1 MTSTTRIA
9 AAATLLLA
17 QALPLSAAP
26 LPEGLRPL
34 KLEARDQPI
43 EQFLQGIFSGSD
55 IPVVVTG
62 VQGQVNGRF
71 EGTPS
76 KLLRDLS
83 RAYNLLSYYDG
94 GVLYIAPASDT
105 TTRSYLLSPAAA
117 SQVQRAAQA
126 LQLPDARNTL
136 KFGDDGALLAV
147 GAKRFVQQVDELVR
161 QVRPTTAA
169 AAVNSWAPVQQQPLP
184 DYRIFYLRYAW
195 AQDVPM
201 SFGGQQTMLPG
212 VASILRSLAGQPT
225 KARAALA
232 TDPSRA
238 QGSQRLRGGAMRTG
252 GTGSTLGLV
261 DDAAPS
267 VRGTDTL
274 VAALTEVGYAN
285 PAPAPEPAQP
295 PEFAPR
301 IEADPRLNAV
311 IVRDLPER
319 LDRYAALI
327 KSLDIEPQALEI
339 EATIIDIN
347 TDRMRELGI
356 NWRYNHGLS
365 SLLVGN
371 GTASD
376 LRLNGQQDVTPS
388 AAGGAISAVIGNRY
402 PFVARI
408 TALQS
413 DGAAK
418 VVSSPQVV
426 TLSNVEAVFDNSQTY
441 YVRVAG
447 REDVDLFN
455 VTAGTRLRVTPHVF
469 KDGTDAPRIKLLV
482 QIEDGGLTGQSV
494 DNLPIVERSGINT
507 QALISEGESL
517 LIGGM
522 VRDSSTAGVDKVPLL
537 GDIPVLGNLFKTQ
550 RKGGQRIE
558 RMFLI
563 TPRLASS
570 RAAADAMDKAR
581 QPLPNPAAPLAPTAP
596 AAPAAP
602 LSYSAPVAPVAPA
615 APAVAAIATP
625 VPAQPA
631 FTNAESA
638 VPKE

>member
-1 MTSTTRIA
+1 MTSTLKIA
-9 AAATLLLA
+9 AAALLLLA
-17 QALPLSAAP
+17 SALPLSAAP
-26 LPEGLRPL
+26 LPEGLRPVR
-34 KLEARDQPI
+34 LEARDQPI
-43 EQFLQGIFSGSD
+43 EQFLQGLFSGSD
-55 IPVVVTG
+55 IPVVATG

-71 EGTPS
+71 EGTPA

-94 GVLYIAPASDT
+94 GVLYIVPAGDT
-105 TTRSYLLSPAAA
+105 QTRSYLLTPAAA
-117 SQVQRAAQA
+117 AQVQRAAQA

-136 KFGDDGALLAV
+136 KFSDDGALLAV

-161 QVRPTTAA
+161 QVRPGTTAVA
-169 AAVNSWAPVQQQPLP
+169 MQTWAPAQSQPLP

-201 SFGGQQTMLPG
+201 SFGGQQTTLPG
-212 VASILRSLAGQPT
+212 VASILRSLVGQPSRP
-225 KARAALA
+225 RAAV
-232 TDPSRA
+232 TIDPSRA
-238 QGSQRLRGGAMRTG
+238 QGSQRVRGGALRSG
-252 GTGSTLGLV
+252 GMTTLGLV
-261 DDAAPS
+261 DDTAPT

-274 VAALTEVGYAN
+274 VAALSQVGYGQ
-285 PAPAPEPAQP
+285 PEPAEASAP

-319 LDRYAALI
+319 MERYASLI
-327 KSLDIEPQALEI
+327 KSLDVEPQSLEI

-347 TDRMRELGI
+347 TDRLRELGI

-365 SLLVGN
+365 SLMFGN

-376 LRLNGQQDVTPS
+376 NRLNGQVDPTPS
-388 AAGGAISAVIGNRY
+388 ANGGVISAVIGDRY

-408 TALQS
+408 NALQS

-426 TLSNVEAVFDNSQTY
+426 TLSNVEAVFDNSSTY

-469 KDGTDAPRIKLLV
+469 KDGDEAARIKLLV
-482 QIEDGGLTGQSV
+482 QVEDGGLTGQSV

-522 VRDSSTAGVDKVPLL
+522 VRDSSTAGVDKVPVL

-570 RAAADAMDKAR
+570 RPAADALKKAR
-581 QPLPNPAAPLAPTAP
+581 EPLANPAAPAEATGSDAG
-596 AAPAAP
+596 AAP
-602 LSYSAPVAPVAPA
+602 
-615 APAVAAIATP
+615 
-625 VPAQPA
+625 Q
-631 FTNAESA
+631 E
-638 VPKE
+638 

>member
-1 MTSTTRIA
+1 MNAILKTVA
-9 AAATLLLA
+9 ATTLLLLHA
-17 QALPLSAAP
+17 APAWAAP
-26 LPEGLRPL
+26 LPEGLRPVR
-34 KLEARDQPI
+34 LEARDQPI
-43 EQFLQGIFSGSD
+43 EQFLQGLFSGTD
-55 IPVVVTG
+55 IPVVATG

-71 EGTPS
+71 EGPPAR
-76 KLLRDLS
+76 LLRDLS
-83 RAYNLLSYYDG
+83 RAYNLLTYYDG
-94 GVLYIAPASDT
+94 GVLHITPASDT
-105 TTRSYLLSPAAA
+105 QTRSYLLSPAAS

-126 LQLPDARNTL
+126 LQLPDGRNVL
-136 KFGDDGALLAV
+136 KVGDDGALLAV
-147 GAKRFVQQVDELVR
+147 GARRFVQQVDELVR
-161 QVRPTTAA
+161 QLRPTAMP
-169 AAVNSWAPVQQQPLP
+169 AAVNSWAPVTQALPLP

-201 SFGGQQTMLPG
+201 SFGGQQTTLPG
-212 VASILRSLAGQPT
+212 VASILRALVGQPAKPRT
-225 KARAALA
+225 SVA

-238 QGSQRLRGGAMRTG
+238 QGSQRARPGGALRGGPT
-252 GTGSTLGLV
+252 TLGLA
-261 DDAAPS
+261 DDAPAGG
-267 VRGTDTL
+267 RGADTL
-274 VAALTEVGYAN
+274 VAALSQAGYGQPMA
-285 PAPAPEPAQP
+285 EPAEAP
-295 PEFAPR
+295 PPPHDFSPR

-319 LDRYAALI
+319 LDRYGALI
-327 KSLDIEPQALEI
+327 KSLDVEPQSLEI

-347 TDRMRELGI
+347 TDRLRELGI

-365 SLLVGN
+365 SLMFGN

-376 LRLNGQQDVTPS
+376 NRLNGQVDPTP
-388 AAGGAISAVIGNRY
+388 AARGGVISAVIGDRY

-426 TLSNVEAVFDNSQTY
+426 TLSNVEAVFDNSSTY

-447 REDVDLFN
+447 REEVDLFN

-469 KDGTDAPRIKLLV
+469 KDGADSDGAARIKLLV

-537 GDIPVLGNLFKTQ
+537 GDIPVLGHLFRTQ

-570 RAAADAMDKAR
+570 RAAAQVMEKAR
-581 QPLPNPAAPLAPTAP
+581 QPLPSPAAPS
-596 AAPAAP
+596 AAPAAG
-602 LSYSAPVAPVAPA
+602 ADIHGA
-615 APAVAAIATP
+615 
-625 VPAQPA
+625 AQP
-631 FTNAESA
+631 E
-638 VPKE
+638 

>member
-1 MTSTTRIA
+1 MTHALHLA
-9 AAATLLLA
+9 AAAALLLA
-17 QALPLSAAP
+17 PALPALAAP
-26 LPEGLRPL
+26 LPETLRTVR
-34 KLEARDQPI
+34 LEARDQPL
-43 EQFLQGIFSGSD
+43 EQFLQGLFSGSD
-55 IPVVVTG
+55 IPVVAQG

-71 EGTPS
+71 EGTPA

-83 RAYNLLSYYDG
+83 RAYNLLPYYDG
-94 GVLYIAPASDT
+94 GVIYVAPASDT
-105 TTRSYLLSPAAA
+105 QTRSYLLTPAAA
-117 SQVQRAAQA
+117 AQVQRAAQA
-126 LQLPDARNTL
+126 LQLPDHRNTL
-136 KFGDDGALLAV
+136 KFSDDGALLAV
-147 GAKRFVQQVDELVR
+147 GARRFVQQVDELVR
-161 QVRPTTAA
+161 QVRPGTTAA
-169 AAVNSWAPVQQQPLP
+169 AMKSWAPAQQQPLP

-201 SFGGQQTMLPG
+201 SFGGQQTTLPG
-212 VASILRSLAGQPT
+212 VASILRSLVGQPGKQRIT
-225 KARAALA
+225 VA
-232 TDPSRA
+232 TDPARA
-238 QGSQRLRGGAMRTG
+238 QGSQRLRAAASQRPGPT
-252 GTGSTLGLV
+252 TLGLS
-261 DDAAPS
+261 DDVAPT

-274 VAALTEVGYAN
+274 VAALTQVGYGPAAAEPAEL
-285 PAPAPEPAQP
+285 PAPPD
-295 PEFAPR
+295 FSPR

-327 KSLDIEPQALEI
+327 KSLDVEPQSLEI

-347 TDRMRELGI
+347 TDRLRELGI

-365 SLLVGN
+365 SLMFGN
-371 GTASD
+371 GTAAD
-376 LRLNGQQDVTPS
+376 NRLNGQVDPTPS
-388 AAGGAISAVIGNRY
+388 AKGGVISAVIGDRY

-426 TLSNVEAVFDNSQTY
+426 TLSNVEAVFDNSSTY

-469 KDGTDAPRIKLLV
+469 KDGDEAPRIKLLV

-494 DNLPIVERSGINT
+494 DNLPVVERSGINT
-507 QALISEGESL
+507 QALIAEGESL

-522 VRDSSTAGVDKVPLL
+522 VRDSANAGVDKVPVL
-537 GDIPVLGNLFKTQ
+537 GDIPLLGNLFKTQ

-570 RAAADAMDKAR
+570 RATTDALQKAR
-581 QPLPNPAAPLAPTAP
+581 EPLAATSPGDGAAAP
-596 AAPAAP
+596 
-602 LSYSAPVAPVAPA
+602 
-615 APAVAAIATP
+615 
-625 VPAQPA
+625 Q
-631 FTNAESA
+631 E
-638 VPKE
+638 

>member
-1 MTSTTRIA
+1 MTSTLKIA
-9 AAATLLLA
+9 AAAALLLA
-17 QALPLSAAP
+17 PVLPLSAAP
-26 LPEGLRPL
+26 LPEGLRPVR
-34 KLEARDQPI
+34 LEARDQPI
-43 EQFLQGIFSGSD
+43 EQFLQGLFSGSD
-55 IPVVVTG
+55 IPVVATG

-71 EGTPS
+71 EGTPA

-94 GVLYIAPASDT
+94 GVLYVAPAGDT
-105 TTRSYLLSPAAA
+105 QTRSYLLTPAAA
-117 SQVQRAAQA
+117 AQVQRAAQA

-136 KFGDDGALLAV
+136 KFSDDGALLAV

-161 QVRPTTAA
+161 QVRPGTTTVAMQ
-169 AAVNSWAPVQQQPLP
+169 SWAPAQQQPLP

-201 SFGGQQTMLPG
+201 SFGGQQTTLPG
-212 VASILRSLAGQPT
+212 VASILRSLVGQPSRP
-225 KARAALA
+225 RAAVA
-232 TDPSRA
+232 IDPSRA
-238 QGSQRLRGGAMRTG
+238 QGSQRVRGGALRTG
-252 GTGSTLGLV
+252 GGMATLGLV
-261 DDAAPS
+261 DDAAPT

-274 VAALTEVGYAN
+274 VAALSQVGYGQ
-285 PAPAPEPAQP
+285 PAPEAADPATP
-295 PEFAPR
+295 PDFAPR

-319 LDRYAALI
+319 LDRYGALI
-327 KSLDIEPQALEI
+327 KSLDVEPQSLEI

-347 TDRMRELGI
+347 TDRLRELGI

-365 SLLVGN
+365 SLMFGN

-376 LRLNGQQDVTPS
+376 NRLNGQVDPTPS
-388 AAGGAISAVIGNRY
+388 ANGGVISAVIGDRY

-408 TALQS
+408 NALQS

-426 TLSNVEAVFDNSQTY
+426 TLSNVEAVFDNSSTY

-469 KDGTDAPRIKLLV
+469 KEGADADGTARIKLLV

-522 VRDSSTAGVDKVPLL
+522 VRDSSTAGVDKVPVL

-570 RAAADAMDKAR
+570 RPAAEALKKAR
-581 QPLPNPAAPLAPTAP
+581 EPLANPAAPAGSTGSSGGDAG
-596 AAPAAP
+596 AA
-602 LSYSAPVAPVAPA
+602 
-615 APAVAAIATP
+615 T
-625 VPAQPA
+625 Q
-631 FTNAESA
+631 E
-638 VPKE
+638 

>member
-1 MTSTTRIA
+1 MTSNLRIA
-9 AAATLLLA
+9 AAITLLLA

-26 LPEGLRPL
+26 LPEGLRAL

-43 EQFLQGIFSGSD
+43 EQFLQGLFSGSD
-55 IPVVVTG
+55 IPVVVSG

-71 EGTPS
+71 EGTPA

-94 GVLYIAPASDT
+94 GVLYIAPAGDT
-105 TTRSYLLSPAAA
+105 QTRSYLLTPAAA

-126 LQLPDARNTL
+126 LQLADARNTL
-136 KFGDDGALLAV
+136 KFGDGGALLAV

-169 AAVNSWAPVQQQPLP
+169 ASINAWAPVPQQQPLP

-201 SFGGQQTMLPG
+201 SFGGQQSTLPG
-212 VASILRSLAGQPT
+212 VASILRSLVGQPNR
-225 KARAALA
+225 ARTNLAA
-232 TDPSRA
+232 DPSRA
-238 QGSQRLRGGAMRTG
+238 QGSQRLRTGAAMRST
-252 GTGSTLGLV
+252 TTLGLV

-267 VRGTDTL
+267 PRGTDTL
-274 VAALTEVGYAN
+274 VAALTEVGYAQPQPGAN
-285 PAPAPEPAQP
+285 EAPP
-295 PEFAPR
+295 PPDFAPR

-319 LDRYAALI
+319 LERYAALI
-327 KSLDIEPQALEI
+327 KSLDVEPQSLEI

-365 SLLVGN
+365 SLMFGN

-376 LRLNGQQDVTPS
+376 NRLGGQVDPTP
-388 AAGGAISAVIGNRY
+388 AAKGGVISAVIGDRY

-426 TLSNVEAVFDNSQTY
+426 TLSNVEAVFDNSSTY

-469 KDGTDAPRIKLLV
+469 KDGKDGEGTPRIKLLV

-537 GDIPVLGNLFKTQ
+537 GDIPLLGNLFKTQ

-570 RAAADAMDKAR
+570 KAAADVMEKAR
-581 QPLPNPAAPLAPTAP
+581 QPLANPAAPGASTGSDATA
-596 AAPAAP
+596 
-602 LSYSAPVAPVAPA
+602 
-615 APAVAAIATP
+615 
-625 VPAQPA
+625 QQ
-631 FTNAESA
+631 E
-638 VPKE
+638 

>member
-1 MTSTTRIA
+1 MTSHLKIA

-17 QALPLSAAP
+17 QALPVQAAP
-26 LPEGLRPL
+26 LPDGLRAV

-43 EQFLQGIFSGSD
+43 EQFLQGLFSGSD
-55 IPVVVTG
+55 IPVVATG
-62 VQGQVNGRF
+62 LQGQVNGRF
-71 EGTPS
+71 EGTPP

-94 GVLYIAPASDT
+94 GVLYIAPAGDT
-105 TTRSYLLSPAAA
+105 QTRSYLLTPAVA

-136 KFGDDGALLAV
+136 KFSEDGALLAV
-147 GAKRFVQQVDELVR
+147 GARRFVQQVDELVR
-161 QVRPTTAA
+161 QVRPGTTAVA
-169 AAVNSWAPVQQQPLP
+169 MKSWAPQQQQPLP

-201 SFGGQQTMLPG
+201 SFGGQQTTLPG
-212 VASILRSLAGQPT
+212 VASILRSLVGQPN
-225 KARAALA
+225 KSRAAVA
-232 TDPSRA
+232 SDPTRA
-238 QGSQRLRGGAMRTG
+238 QGSQRVRGGGAVR
-252 GTGSTLGLV
+252 GTTTLGLV
-261 DDAAPS
+261 DEAAP
-267 VRGTDTL
+267 RGTDTL
-274 VAALTEVGYAN
+274 VAALSQVGYGQA
-285 PAPAPEPAQP
+285 AAEAAEPP
-295 PEFAPR
+295 PPPDFAPR
-301 IEADPRLNAV
+301 IEADPRLNAI

-327 KSLDIEPQALEI
+327 KSLDVEPQSLEI

-356 NWRYNHGLS
+356 NWRYNHGLN
-365 SLLVGN
+365 SLMFGN

-376 LRLNGQQDVTPS
+376 NRLNGQVDPTPVNK
-388 AAGGAISAVIGNRY
+388 GGVISAVIGDRF

-426 TLSNVEAVFDNSQTY
+426 TLSNVEAVFDNSSTY

-469 KDGTDAPRIKLLV
+469 KEGNDAEGAARIKLLV
-482 QIEDGGLTGQSV
+482 QIEDGGLTGQTV
-494 DNLPIVERSGINT
+494 DQLPIVERSGINT

-522 VRDSSTAGVDKVPLL
+522 VRDSSTAGVDKVPVL
-537 GDIPVLGNLFKTQ
+537 GDIPLLGNLFKTQ

-570 RAAADAMDKAR
+570 RATSDVMERAR
-581 QPLPNPAAPLAPTAP
+581 QPLPNPAAPAGATGGD
-596 AAPAAP
+596 
-602 LSYSAPVAPVAPA
+602 SAG
-615 APAVAAIATP
+615 
-625 VPAQPA
+625 
-631 FTNAESA
+631 A
-638 VPKE
+638 VP

>member
-1 MTSTTRIA
+1 MTHALRFA
-9 AAATLLLA
+9 AAASLLLA
-17 QALPLSAAP
+17 PALPTLAAP
-26 LPEGLRPL
+26 LPDTLRAVR
-34 KLEARDQPI
+34 LEARDQPI
-43 EQFLQGIFSGSD
+43 EQFLQGLFSGSD
-55 IPVVVTG
+55 IPVVATG

-71 EGTPS
+71 EGTPA

-105 TTRSYLLSPAAA
+105 QTRSYLLTPAAA
-117 SQVQRAAQA
+117 AQVQRAAQA

-136 KFGDDGALLAV
+136 KFSDDGALLAV
-147 GAKRFVQQVDELVR
+147 GARRFVQQVEELVR
-161 QVRPTTAA
+161 QVRPGTTAVA
-169 AAVNSWAPVQQQPLP
+169 MKTWAPAQTQPLP

-201 SFGGQQTMLPG
+201 SFGGQQTTLPG
-212 VASILRSLAGQPT
+212 VASILRSLVGQAN
-225 KARAALA
+225 KGRVAIAS
-232 TDPSRA
+232 DPARA
-238 QGSQRLRGGAMRTG
+238 QGSQRVRGSASVRGGTQ
-252 GTGSTLGLV
+252 TLGLV

-274 VAALTEVGYAN
+274 VAALTQVGYGQ
-285 PAPAPEPAQP
+285 PAPEPAEP
-295 PEFAPR
+295 PAPPDFAPR

-327 KSLDIEPQALEI
+327 KSLDVEPQSLEI

-347 TDRMRELGI
+347 TDRLRELGI

-365 SLLVGN
+365 SLMFGN
-371 GTASD
+371 GTAAD
-376 LRLNGQQDVTPS
+376 NRLNGQVDPTPS
-388 AAGGAISAVIGNRY
+388 AKGGVISAVIGDRY

-426 TLSNVEAVFDNSQTY
+426 TLSNVEAVFDNSATY

-469 KDGTDAPRIKLLV
+469 KEGSDADGAARIKLLV

-522 VRDSSTAGVDKVPLL
+522 VRDSATAGVDKVPVL
-537 GDIPVLGNLFKTQ
+537 GDIPLLGNLFKTQ

-570 RAAADAMDKAR
+570 RATVDALQKAR
-581 QPLPNPAAPLAPTAP
+581 EPLAAPAAPP

-602 LSYSAPVAPVAPA
+602 APDAS
-615 APAVAAIATP
+615 
-625 VPAQPA
+625 QPQ
-631 FTNAESA
+631 E
-638 VPKE
+638 

>member
-1 MTSTTRIA
+1 MTHALRFA
-9 AAATLLLA
+9 AAASLLLA
-17 QALPLSAAP
+17 PALPTLAAP
-26 LPEGLRPL
+26 LPDTLRSVR
-34 KLEARDQPI
+34 LEARDQPI
-43 EQFLQGIFSGSD
+43 EQFLQGLFSGSD
-55 IPVVVTG
+55 IPVVATG

-71 EGTPS
+71 EGTPA

-105 TTRSYLLSPAAA
+105 QTRSYLLTPAAA
-117 SQVQRAAQA
+117 AQVQRAAQA

-136 KFGDDGALLAV
+136 KFSDDGALLAV
-147 GAKRFVQQVDELVR
+147 GARRFVQQVEELVR
-161 QVRPTTAA
+161 QVRPGTTAVA
-169 AAVNSWAPVQQQPLP
+169 MKSWAPAQTQPLP

-201 SFGGQQTMLPG
+201 SFGGQQTTLPG
-212 VASILRSLAGQPT
+212 VASILRSLVGQPN
-225 KARAALA
+225 KGRVAIAS
-232 TDPSRA
+232 DPARA
-238 QGSQRLRGGAMRTG
+238 QGSQRVRGSASVRGGTQ
-252 GTGSTLGLV
+252 TLGLV

-274 VAALTEVGYAN
+274 VAALNQVGYGQ
-285 PAPAPEPAQP
+285 PAPEPAEP
-295 PEFAPR
+295 PAPPDFAPR

-327 KSLDIEPQALEI
+327 KSLDVEPQSLEI

-347 TDRMRELGI
+347 TDRLRELGI

-365 SLLVGN
+365 SLMFGN
-371 GTASD
+371 GTAAD
-376 LRLNGQQDVTPS
+376 NRLNGQVDPTPS
-388 AAGGAISAVIGNRY
+388 AKGGVISAVIGDRY

-426 TLSNVEAVFDNSQTY
+426 TLSNVEAVFDNSSTY

-469 KDGTDAPRIKLLV
+469 KEGSDADGAARIKLLV

-522 VRDSSTAGVDKVPLL
+522 VRDSATAGVDKVPVL
-537 GDIPVLGNLFKTQ
+537 GDIPLLGNLFKTQ

-570 RAAADAMDKAR
+570 RATVDALQKAR
-581 QPLPNPAAPLAPTAP
+581 EPL

-602 LSYSAPVAPVAPA
+602 PA
-615 APAVAAIATP
+615 APAPAAS
-625 VPAQPA
+625 QPQ
-631 FTNAESA
+631 E
-638 VPKE
+638 

>member
-1 MTSTTRIA
+1 MTAHLRFA

-17 QALPLSAAP
+17 QAVPSPAAP

-34 KLEARDQPI
+34 KLEARDQPL
-43 EQFLQGIFSGSD
+43 EQFLQSLFSGSD
-55 IPVVVTG
+55 IPVVATG

-71 EGTPS
+71 EGSPA
-76 KLLRDLS
+76 KLLRDLG

-94 GVLYIAPASDT
+94 GVLYIAPASET
-105 TTRSYLLSPAAA
+105 QTRSWLLSPAASA
-117 SQVQRAAQA
+117 QVQRAAQA

-147 GAKRFVQQVDELVR
+147 GARRFVQQVDELVR

-169 AAVNSWAPVQQQPLP
+169 VAMNSWAPVPQQQPLP
-184 DYRIFYLRYAW
+184 DYRIFHLRYAW

-201 SFGGQQTMLPG
+201 SFGGQQTTLPG
-212 VASILRSLAGQPT
+212 VASILRSLVGQPQRPRIT
-225 KARAALA
+225 QAA
-232 TDPSRA
+232 DPARA
-238 QGSQRLRGGAMRTG
+238 QGSQRLRGGAAR
-252 GTGSTLGLV
+252 GTTTLGLV
-261 DDAAPS
+261 DEAAPG
-267 VRGTDTL
+267 VRGTETL
-274 VAALTEVGYAN
+274 VAALSQAGYA
-285 PAPAPEPAQP
+285 APAQP
-295 PEFAPR
+295 EAGEQAPNDFAPR

-319 LDRYAALI
+319 LERYAALI
-327 KSLDIEPQALEI
+327 KSLDVEPQSLEI

-347 TDRMRELGI
+347 TDRLRELGI

-365 SLLVGN
+365 SLMFGN

-376 LRLNGQQDVTPS
+376 NRLNGQQDVTP
-388 AAGGAISAVIGNRY
+388 AARGGVISAVIGDRY

-408 TALQS
+408 AALQS

-426 TLSNVEAVFDNSQTY
+426 TLSNVEAVFDNSSTY

-447 REDVDLFN
+447 REEVDLFN

-469 KDGTDAPRIKLLV
+469 KDDRDADGVPRIKLLV

-494 DNLPIVERSGINT
+494 DQLPIVERSGINT

-522 VRDSSTAGVDKVPLL
+522 VRDSSSAGVDKVPVL
-537 GDIPVLGNLFKTQ
+537 GDIPLLGNLFKTQ

-570 RAAADAMDKAR
+570 KAAADVMEKAR
-581 QPLPNPAAPLAPTAP
+581 QPLPNPAAPVA
-596 AAPAAP
+596 AAPA
-602 LSYSAPVAPVAPA
+602 
-615 APAVAAIATP
+615 
-625 VPAQPA
+625 Q
-631 FTNAESA
+631 E
-638 VPKE
+638 

>member
-1 MTSTTRIA
+1 MTSTLRFA
-9 AAATLLLA
+9 AAAALLLA

-26 LPEGLRPL
+26 LPEGLSPV

-43 EQFLQGIFSGSD
+43 EQFLQGLFSGTD
-55 IPVVVTG
+55 IPVVVSG

-71 EGTPS
+71 EGTPA

-94 GVLYIAPASDT
+94 GVLYIAPAGDT
-105 TTRSYLLSPAAA
+105 QTRSYLLSPATAA
-117 SQVQRAAQA
+117 QVQRAAQA

-136 KFGDDGALLAV
+136 KFGGDGALLAV
-147 GAKRFVQQVDELVR
+147 GARRFVQQIDELVR

-169 AAVNSWAPVQQQPLP
+169 AAVNSWVPQPQQQPLP

-201 SFGGQQTMLPG
+201 SFGGQQTTLPG
-212 VASILRSLAGQPT
+212 VASILRALTGQP
-225 KARAALA
+225 ARPRIQVAS
-232 TDPSRA
+232 DPARA
-238 QGSQRLRGGAMRTG
+238 QGSQRLRASPHRNT
-252 GTGSTLGLV
+252 TTLGLV

-267 VRGTDTL
+267 VRGADTL
-274 VAALTEVGYAN
+274 VAALSDAGYAM
-285 PAPAPEPAQP
+285 PAATATELPPPP

-319 LDRYAALI
+319 LERYAALI
-327 KSLDIEPQALEI
+327 KSLDVEPQSLEI

-356 NWRYNHGLS
+356 NWRYNRGLS
-365 SLLVGN
+365 SLMFGN

-376 LRLNGQQDVTPS
+376 NRLNGRVDPTPS
-388 AAGGAISAVIGNRY
+388 AEGGVISAVIGDRY

-426 TLSNVEAVFDNSQTY
+426 TLSNVEAVFDNSSTY

-447 REDVDLFN
+447 REEVDLFN

-469 KDGTDAPRIKLLV
+469 RDGEDTPRIKLLV
-482 QIEDGGLTGQSV
+482 QIEDGGLTGQTV
-494 DNLPIVERSGINT
+494 DNLPVVERSGINT

-522 VRDSSTAGVDKVPLL
+522 VRDSSNAGIDKVPVL

-570 RAAADAMDKAR
+570 KATADVMEKAR
-581 QPLPNPAAPLAPTAP
+581 QPLAHPSSAAAPNAATSESTAP
-596 AAPAAP
+596 
-602 LSYSAPVAPVAPA
+602 
-615 APAVAAIATP
+615 
-625 VPAQPA
+625 Q
-631 FTNAESA
+631 E
-638 VPKE
+638 

>member
-1 MTSTTRIA
+1 MTSHLRIA
-9 AAATLLLA
+9 AAVTLLLA
-17 QALPLSAAP
+17 QAVPLSAAP

-34 KLEARDQPI
+34 KVEARDQPI
-43 EQFLQGIFSGSD
+43 EQFLQGLFSGSD
-55 IPVVVTG
+55 IPVVVSG

-71 EGTPS
+71 EGTPAN
-76 KLLRDLS
+76 LLRDLS

-126 LQLPDARNTL
+126 LQLPDTRNTL

-161 QVRPTTAA
+161 QVRPATAS
-169 AAVNSWAPVQQQPLP
+169 AAVNNWAPVQQQPLP

-201 SFGGQQTMLPG
+201 SFGGQQTTLPG
-212 VASILRSLAGQPT
+212 VASILRSLAGQPNKT
-225 KARAALA
+225 RASVA
-232 TDPSRA
+232 TDPTRA
-238 QGSQRLRGGAMRTG
+238 QGSQRLRGGALRTG

-261 DDAAPS
+261 DDTAPG
-267 VRGTDTL
+267 VRGTETL
-274 VAALTEVGYAN
+274 VAALTEVGYA
-285 PAPAPEPAQP
+285 PPGAAEPP
-295 PEFAPR
+295 PPPDFSPR

-347 TDRMRELGI
+347 TDRLRELGI

-388 AAGGAISAVIGNRY
+388 AKGGAISAVIGDRF

-426 TLSNVEAVFDNSQTY
+426 TLSNVEAVFDNSSTY

-447 REDVDLFN
+447 REEVDLFN

-469 KDGTDAPRIKLLV
+469 KDGTDAARIKLLV
-482 QIEDGGLTGQSV
+482 QIEDGGLTGQTV
-494 DNLPIVERSGINT
+494 DQLPVVERSGINT

-522 VRDSSTAGVDKVPLL
+522 VRDSSTAGVDKVPVL
-537 GDIPVLGNLFKTQ
+537 GDIPLLGNLFKTQ

-570 RAAADAMDKAR
+570 KAAADAMDKVR
-581 QPLPNPAAPLAPTAP
+581 QPLPNPAAPVG
-596 AAPAAP
+596 
-602 LSYSAPVAPVAPA
+602 SAGGD
-615 APAVAAIATP
+615 AVT
-625 VPAQPA
+625 QQ
-631 FTNAESA
+631 E
-638 VPKE
+638 

>member
-1 MTSTTRIA
+1 MTPITRIA
-9 AAATLLLA
+9 AATTLLLA
-17 QALPLSAAP
+17 QASPLSAAP

-43 EQFLQGIFSGSD
+43 EQFLQGLFSGSD

-62 VQGQVNGRF
+62 VSGQVNGRF
-71 EGTPS
+71 DGTPQ
-76 KLLRDLS
+76 KLLRDVS

-105 TTRSYLLSPAAA
+105 QTRSYLLAPATA

-136 KFGDDGALLAV
+136 KFSDDGALLAV

-161 QVRPTTAA
+161 QVRPLTPR
-169 AAVNSWAPVQQQPLP
+169 AAVNSWAPAQQQPLP
-184 DYRIFYLRYAW
+184 DYKIFYLRYAW

-201 SFGGQQTMLPG
+201 SFGGQQTTLPG
-212 VASILRSLAGQPT
+212 VASILRSLVGQPNR
-225 KARAALA
+225 ARAAA
-232 TDPSRA
+232 ASDPARA
-238 QGSQRLRGGAMRTG
+238 QGSQRLRGGAYRTG
-252 GTGSTLGLV
+252 AGGSGSGTLGLV
-261 DDAAPS
+261 DEAASP

-274 VAALTEVGYAN
+274 VAALTDVGYAQ
-285 PAPAPEPAQP
+285 PAAAPEPPAV
-295 PEFAPR
+295 EFAPR

-319 LDRYAALI
+319 LERYGALI
-327 KSLDIEPQALEI
+327 KSLDVEPQALEI

-371 GTASD
+371 GSASD

-388 AAGGAISAVIGNRY
+388 TAGGAISAVIGDRY

-469 KDGTDAPRIKLLV
+469 KDGDEAARIKLLV

-507 QALISEGESL
+507 QALIAEGESL

-522 VRDSSTAGVDKVPLL
+522 VRDSSSAGVDKVPVL

-570 RAAADAMDKAR
+570 KAAAGALDRAH
-581 QPLPNPAAPLAPTAP
+581 QPLPDPAAPTSQ
-596 AAPAAP
+596 AAPP
-602 LSYSAPVAPVAPA
+602 
-615 APAVAAIATP
+615 ATP
-625 VPAQPA
+625 VALSSSP
-631 FTNAESA
+631 EGSA
-638 VPKE
+638 P

>member
-1 MTSTTRIA
+1 MTSTLKIA

-17 QALPLSAAP
+17 QAAPLLAAP
-26 LPEGLRPL
+26 LPEGLRPV

-43 EQFLQGIFSGSD
+43 EQFLQGLFSGSD
-55 IPVVVTG
+55 IPVVATG

-71 EGTPS
+71 EGTPA

-94 GVLYIAPASDT
+94 GVLYIAPAGET
-105 TTRSYLLSPAAA
+105 QTRSYLLTPAAA
-117 SQVQRAAQA
+117 AQVQRAAQA

-136 KFGDDGALLAV
+136 KFSDDGALLAV

-161 QVRPTTAA
+161 QVRPGTTAVA
-169 AAVNSWAPVQQQPLP
+169 MKTWAPAQQQPLP

-201 SFGGQQTMLPG
+201 SFGGQQTTLPG
-212 VASILRSLAGQPT
+212 VASILRSLTGQPRQ
-225 KARAALA
+225 ARAAA
-232 TDPSRA
+232 VTTDPSRA
-238 QGSQRLRGGAMRTG
+238 QGSQRVRSASARNT
-252 GTGSTLGLV
+252 TTLGLV
-261 DDAAPS
+261 DEAAPS

-274 VAALTEVGYAN
+274 VAALTQVGYGQPEAAE
-285 PAPAPEPAQP
+285 PAPP
-295 PEFAPR
+295 PDFAPR
-301 IEADPRLNAV
+301 IEADPRLNAI

-327 KSLDIEPQALEI
+327 KSLDVEPQSLEI
-339 EATIIDIN
+339 EATIIDVN

-365 SLLVGN
+365 SLMFGN

-376 LRLNGQQDVTPS
+376 TRLNGQVDPTPS
-388 AAGGAISAVIGNRY
+388 AKGGVISAVIGDRY

-426 TLSNVEAVFDNSQTY
+426 TLSNVEAVFDNSSTY

-469 KDGTDAPRIKLLV
+469 KDGDEAPARIKLLV

-522 VRDSSTAGVDKVPLL
+522 VRDSSTAGVDKVPVL
-537 GDIPVLGNLFKTQ
+537 GDIPLLGNLFKTQ

-570 RAAADAMDKAR
+570 KATADVMERAR
-581 QPLPNPAAPLAPTAP
+581 QPLVNPANPAAPAGSTGGEG
-596 AAPAAP
+596 AA
-602 LSYSAPVAPVAPA
+602 
-615 APAVAAIATP
+615 
-625 VPAQPA
+625 QQ
-631 FTNAESA
+631 E
-638 VPKE
+638 

>member
-1 MTSTTRIA
+1 MTPSLRIA
-9 AAATLLLA
+9 AATTLLLA
-17 QALPLSAAP
+17 QALPTAAAP
-26 LPEGLRPL
+26 LPDGLRAV

-43 EQFLQGIFSGSD
+43 EQFLQGLFSGSD
-55 IPVVVTG
+55 IPVVAQG

-71 EGTPS
+71 EGTPAR
-76 KLLRDLS
+76 LLRDLS
-83 RAYNLLSYYDG
+83 RAYNLLTYYDG
-94 GVLYIAPASDT
+94 GVLYIAPANDT
-105 TTRSYLLSPAAA
+105 QTRSYLLTPAAA
-117 SQVQRAAQA
+117 AQVQRAAQA

-136 KFGDDGALLAV
+136 KFSDDGALLAV
-147 GAKRFVQQVDELVR
+147 GARRFVQQVDELVR
-161 QVRPTTAA
+161 QVRPGTGAA
-169 AAVNSWAPVQQQPLP
+169 AMKSWTPAQTQPLP

-201 SFGGQQTMLPG
+201 SFGGQQTTLPG
-212 VASILRSLAGQPT
+212 VASILRSLVGQPNRQRQ
-225 KARAALA
+225 AVSS
-232 TDPSRA
+232 DPARA
-238 QGSQRLRGGAMRTG
+238 QGSQRLRGS
-252 GTGSTLGLV
+252 GSTRNTATTLGLV
-261 DDAAPS
+261 DDAAPT

-274 VAALTEVGYAN
+274 VAALTQVGYGQA
-285 PAPAPEPAQP
+285 APETPEPPAP

-327 KSLDIEPQALEI
+327 KSLDVEPQSLEI

-347 TDRMRELGI
+347 TDRLRELGI
-356 NWRYNHGLS
+356 NWRYNHGRS
-365 SLLVGN
+365 SLMFGN
-371 GTASD
+371 GTAGD
-376 LRLNGQQDVTPS
+376 ERLNGQVDPTPT
-388 AAGGAISAVIGNRY
+388 AKGGVISAVIGDRY

-426 TLSNVEAVFDNSQTY
+426 TLSNVEAVFDNSATY

-469 KDGTDAPRIKLLV
+469 KEGDDAARIKLLV
-482 QIEDGGLTGQSV
+482 QIEDGGLTGQTV
-494 DNLPIVERSGINT
+494 DNLPVVERSGINT

-522 VRDSSTAGVDKVPLL
+522 VRDSATAGVDKVPVL
-537 GDIPVLGNLFKTQ
+537 GDIPVLGHLFKTQ

-570 RAAADAMDKAR
+570 RATNEVLQKAR
-581 QPLPNPAAPLAPTAP
+581 EPLTG
-596 AAPAAP
+596 AAPA
-602 LSYSAPVAPVAPA
+602 PA
-615 APAVAAIATP
+615 DTAASP
-625 VPAQPA
+625 QP
-631 FTNAESA
+631 
-638 VPKE
+638 

>member
-1 MTSTTRIA
+1 MTHALHLA
-9 AAATLLLA
+9 AAALLLA
-17 QALPLSAAP
+17 PALPALAAP
-26 LPEGLRPL
+26 LPDTLRPVR
-34 KLEARDQPI
+34 LEARDQPL
-43 EQFLQGIFSGSD
+43 EQFLQGLFSGSD
-55 IPVVVTG
+55 IPVVATG
-62 VQGQVNGRF
+62 IQGQVNGRF
-71 EGTPS
+71 EGPPA

-83 RAYNLLSYYDG
+83 RAYNLLPYFDG
-94 GVLYIAPASDT
+94 GVLYISPASDT
-105 TTRSYLLSPAAA
+105 QTRSHLLTPAAA

-136 KFGDDGALLAV
+136 KFSDDGALLAV
-147 GAKRFVQQVDELVR
+147 GARRFVQQVDELVR
-161 QVRPTTAA
+161 QVRPGTTAVA
-169 AAVNSWAPVQQQPLP
+169 MKSWAPAQQQPLP

-201 SFGGQQTMLPG
+201 SFGGQQTTLPG
-212 VASILRSLAGQPT
+212 VASILRSLVGQPG
-225 KARAALA
+225 KSRVAMA
-232 TDPSRA
+232 TDPARA
-238 QGSQRLRGGAMRTG
+238 QGSQRLRGSAALRNGPT
-252 GTGSTLGLV
+252 TLGLV
-261 DDAAPS
+261 DDAAPG

-274 VAALTEVGYAN
+274 VAALTQVGYG
-285 PAPAPEPAQP
+285 PAPGEPAEP
-295 PEFAPR
+295 PAPPDFAPR

-327 KSLDIEPQALEI
+327 KSLDVEPQSLEI

-347 TDRMRELGI
+347 TDRLRELGI

-365 SLLVGN
+365 SLMFGN
-371 GTASD
+371 GTAAD
-376 LRLNGQQDVTPS
+376 NRLNGQVDPTPS
-388 AAGGAISAVIGNRY
+388 AKGGVISAVIGDRY

-426 TLSNVEAVFDNSQTY
+426 TLSNVEAVFDNSSTY

-469 KDGTDAPRIKLLV
+469 KDGEEAPRIKLLV

-522 VRDSSTAGVDKVPLL
+522 VRDSATAGVDKVPVL
-537 GDIPVLGNLFKTQ
+537 GDIPLLGNLFKTQ

-570 RAAADAMDKAR
+570 RATTDALQKAR
-581 QPLPNPAAPLAPTAP
+581 EPLAAASPAPTRTEPAP
-596 AAPAAP
+596 SP
-602 LSYSAPVAPVAPA
+602 
-615 APAVAAIATP
+615 
-625 VPAQPA
+625 Q
-631 FTNAESA
+631 E
-638 VPKE
+638 

>member
-1 MTSTTRIA
+1 MMSTTRFT

-26 LPEGLRPL
+26 LPDGLRPL

-43 EQFLQGIFSGSD
+43 EQFLQSLFSGSD
-55 IPVVVTG
+55 IPVVVSG

-71 EGTPS
+71 EGSPP

-105 TTRSYLLSPAAA
+105 QTRSWLLAPAASA
-117 SQVQRAAQA
+117 QVQRAAQA

-136 KFGDDGALLAV
+136 KAGEDGALLAV

-161 QVRPTTAA
+161 QVRPTSAA
-169 AAVNSWAPVQQQPLP
+169 MAVSAWAPPVQQQPLP

-201 SFGGQQTMLPG
+201 SFGGQQTTLPG
-212 VASILRSLAGQPT
+212 VASILRSLAGQP
-225 KARAALA
+225 ARPRIAQAS
-232 TDPSRA
+232 DPARA
-238 QGSQRLRGGAMRTG
+238 QGSQRLRGGAMR
-252 GTGSTLGLV
+252 GTTTLGLV
-261 DDAAPS
+261 DEAAP
-267 VRGTDTL
+267 RGTDVL
-274 VAALTEVGYAN
+274 VAGLSQAGYATPVADHPEPP
-285 PAPAPEPAQP
+285 PAPND
-295 PEFAPR
+295 FSPR

-319 LDRYAALI
+319 LDRYGALI
-327 KSLDIEPQALEI
+327 KSLDVEPQALEI

-347 TDRMRELGI
+347 TDRLRELGI
-356 NWRYNHGLS
+356 NWRYNRGLS
-365 SLLVGN
+365 SLMVGN

-388 AAGGAISAVIGNRY
+388 NLGGTISAVIGDRY

-408 TALQS
+408 TALQR

-426 TLSNVEAVFDNSQTY
+426 TLSNVEAVFDNSSTY

-447 REDVDLFN
+447 REEVDLFN

-469 KDGTDAPRIKLLV
+469 KDDKDADGVPRIKLLV

-494 DNLPIVERSGINT
+494 DQLPIVERSGINT

-522 VRDSSTAGVDKVPLL
+522 VRDSSNAGVDKVPVL
-537 GDIPVLGNLFKTQ
+537 GDLPLLGNLFKTQ
-550 RKGGQRIE
+550 RKGGQRVE

-570 RAAADAMDKAR
+570 KAATDVMQKAR
-581 QPLPNPAAPLAPTAP
+581 EPLPQSGPADLSAAPPE
-596 AAPAAP
+596 
-602 LSYSAPVAPVAPA
+602 PVAT
-615 APAVAAIATP
+615 ATP
-625 VPAQPA
+625 VAIGTDPGRPQ
-631 FTNAESA
+631 
-638 VPKE
+638 

>member
-1 MTSTTRIA
+1 MTHALRFA
-9 AAATLLLA
+9 AAASLLLA
-17 QALPLSAAP
+17 PALPTLAAP
-26 LPEGLRPL
+26 LPDTLRAVR
-34 KLEARDQPI
+34 LEAREQPI
-43 EQFLQGIFSGSD
+43 EQFLQGLFSGSD
-55 IPVVVTG
+55 IPVVATG

-71 EGTPS
+71 EGTPA

-105 TTRSYLLSPAAA
+105 QTRSYLLTPAAA
-117 SQVQRAAQA
+117 AQVQRAAQA

-136 KFGDDGALLAV
+136 KFSDDGALLAV
-147 GAKRFVQQVDELVR
+147 GARRFVQQVEELVR
-161 QVRPTTAA
+161 QVRPGTTAVA
-169 AAVNSWAPVQQQPLP
+169 MKTWAPAQTQPLP

-201 SFGGQQTMLPG
+201 SFGGQQTTLPG
-212 VASILRSLAGQPT
+212 VASILRSLVGQPN
-225 KARAALA
+225 KGRVAIAS
-232 TDPSRA
+232 DPARA
-238 QGSQRLRGGAMRTG
+238 QGSQRVRGSASVRGGTQ
-252 GTGSTLGLV
+252 TLGLV

-274 VAALTEVGYAN
+274 VAALTQVGYGQ
-285 PAPAPEPAQP
+285 PAPEAADPAAP
-295 PEFAPR
+295 PEVAPR

-327 KSLDIEPQALEI
+327 KSLDVEPQSLEI

-347 TDRMRELGI
+347 TDRLRELGI

-365 SLLVGN
+365 SLMFGN
-371 GTASD
+371 GTAAD
-376 LRLNGQQDVTPS
+376 NRLNGQVDPTPS
-388 AAGGAISAVIGNRY
+388 AKGGVISAVIGDRY

-426 TLSNVEAVFDNSQTY
+426 TLSNVEAVFDNSATY

-469 KDGTDAPRIKLLV
+469 KEGSDADGAARIKLLV

-522 VRDSSTAGVDKVPLL
+522 VRDSATAGVDKVPVL
-537 GDIPVLGNLFKTQ
+537 GDIPLLGNLFKTQ

-570 RAAADAMDKAR
+570 RATVDALQKAR
-581 QPLPNPAAPLAPTAP
+581 EPLAAPAAAPAPP
-596 AAPAAP
+596 AAPA
-602 LSYSAPVAPVAPA
+602 PA
-615 APAVAAIATP
+615 AS
-625 VPAQPA
+625 QPQ
-631 FTNAESA
+631 E
-638 VPKE
+638 

>member
-1 MTSTTRIA
+1 MTSNLKIA
-9 AAATLLLA
+9 AATTLLLA

-26 LPEGLRPL
+26 LPEGLRAV

-43 EQFLQGIFSGSD
+43 EQFLQGLFSGSD
-55 IPVVVTG
+55 IPVVASG

-71 EGTPS
+71 EGTPA

-105 TTRSYLLSPAAA
+105 QTRSYLLTPAAA

-126 LQLPDARNTL
+126 LQLPDTRNTL
-136 KFGDDGALLAV
+136 KFSDDGALLAV

-161 QVRPTTAA
+161 QVRPGTTAVA
-169 AAVNSWAPVQQQPLP
+169 MKSWAPQQQQPLP

-201 SFGGQQTMLPG
+201 SFGGQQTTLPG
-212 VASILRSLAGQPT
+212 VASILRSLVGQPS
-225 KARAALA
+225 KARVIPAA
-232 TDPSRA
+232 DPTRA
-238 QGSQRLRGGAMRTG
+238 QGSQRARGGAMRGAGNT
-252 GTGSTLGLV
+252 TTLGLV
-261 DDAAPS
+261 DDAAPGM
-267 VRGTDTL
+267 RGTDTL
-274 VAALTEVGYAN
+274 VAALTQVGYGQPGQDTA
-285 PAPAPEPAQP
+285 EPAAP
-295 PEFAPR
+295 PDFAPR

-319 LDRYAALI
+319 LERYAALI
-327 KSLDIEPQALEI
+327 KSLDVEPQSLEI

-365 SLLVGN
+365 SLMFGN

-376 LRLNGQQDVTPS
+376 NRLNGQVDPTPS
-388 AAGGAISAVIGNRY
+388 AKGGVISAVIGDRF

-426 TLSNVEAVFDNSQTY
+426 TLSNVEAVFDNSSTY

-469 KDGTDAPRIKLLV
+469 KEGDEPARIKLLV

-522 VRDSSTAGVDKVPLL
+522 VRDSSTAGVDKVPVL
-537 GDIPVLGNLFKTQ
+537 GEIPLLGNLFKTQ

-570 RAAADAMDKAR
+570 KAAADVMERAR
-581 QPLPNPAAPLAPTAP
+581 QPLANPASPASPAAPTGPTGSEG
-596 AAPAAP
+596 AA
-602 LSYSAPVAPVAPA
+602 
-615 APAVAAIATP
+615 
-625 VPAQPA
+625 QQ
-631 FTNAESA
+631 E
-638 VPKE
+638 

>member
-1 MTSTTRIA
+1 MTTSLKIA
-9 AAATLLLA
+9 AATSLLLA
-17 QALPLSAAP
+17 QAMPLSAAP
-26 LPEGLRPL
+26 LPEGLRPV

-43 EQFLQGIFSGSD
+43 EQFLQGLFSGSD
-55 IPVVVTG
+55 IPVVATG
-62 VQGQVNGRF
+62 LQGQVNGRF
-71 EGTPS
+71 EGTPA
-76 KLLRDLS
+76 KLLRDLG

-94 GVLYIAPASDT
+94 GVLYIAPAGET
-105 TTRSYLLSPAAA
+105 QTRSYLLTPAAA
-117 SQVQRAAQA
+117 AQVQRAAQA

-147 GAKRFVQQVDELVR
+147 GARRFVQQVDELVR
-161 QVRPTTAA
+161 QVRPGTTAVA
-169 AAVNSWAPVQQQPLP
+169 MKSWAPAQQAQPLP

-201 SFGGQQTMLPG
+201 SFGGQQTTLPG
-212 VASILRSLAGQPT
+212 VASILRSLVGQPG
-225 KARAALA
+225 KARAAA
-232 TDPSRA
+232 VSSDPTRA
-238 QGSQRLRGGAMRTG
+238 QGSQRVRGGAMRNT
-252 GTGSTLGLV
+252 TTLGLV
-261 DDAAPS
+261 DEAAPP

-274 VAALTEVGYAN
+274 VAALTQVGYGQPEAAEP
-285 PAPAPEPAQP
+285 PAPPD
-295 PEFAPR
+295 FAPR

-327 KSLDIEPQALEI
+327 KSLDVEPQSLEI

-365 SLLVGN
+365 SLMFGN

-376 LRLNGQQDVTPS
+376 NRLNGQVDPTP
-388 AAGGAISAVIGNRY
+388 AAKGGVISAVIGDRY

-426 TLSNVEAVFDNSQTY
+426 TLSNVEAVFDNSSTY

-469 KDGTDAPRIKLLV
+469 KEGDEPARIKLLV

-522 VRDSSTAGVDKVPLL
+522 VRDSSTAGVDKVPVL
-537 GDIPVLGNLFKTQ
+537 GDIPLLGNLFKTQ

-570 RAAADAMDKAR
+570 KATADVMERAR
-581 QPLPNPAAPLAPTAP
+581 QPLANP
-596 AAPAAP
+596 AAPAA
-602 LSYSAPVAPVAPA
+602 SGSGGEGA
-615 APAVAAIATP
+615 A
-625 VPAQPA
+625 QQ
-631 FTNAESA
+631 E
-638 VPKE
+638 

>member
-1 MTSTTRIA
+1 MTTSLRIA
-9 AAATLLLA
+9 AATTLLLA
-17 QALPLSAAP
+17 QALPAQAAP
-26 LPEGLRPL
+26 LPEGLRAV

-43 EQFLQGIFSGSD
+43 EQFLQGLFSGSD
-55 IPVVVTG
+55 IPVVAQG

-83 RAYNLLSYYDG
+83 RAYNLLTYYDG
-94 GVLYIAPASDT
+94 GVLYVAPANDT
-105 TTRSYLLSPAAA
+105 QTRSYLLTPAAA
-117 SQVQRAAQA
+117 AQVQRAAQA

-136 KFGDDGALLAV
+136 KFSDDGALLAV
-147 GAKRFVQQVDELVR
+147 GARRFVQQVDELVR
-161 QVRPTTAA
+161 QVRPGTAGA
-169 AAVNSWAPVQQQPLP
+169 AMKTWAPAQTQPLP

-201 SFGGQQTMLPG
+201 SFGGQQTTLPG
-212 VASILRSLAGQPT
+212 VASILRSLVGQPNRQRVAVT
-225 KARAALA
+225 A
-232 TDPSRA
+232 DPARA
-238 QGSQRLRGGAMRTG
+238 QGSQRLRGG
-252 GTGSTLGLV
+252 GSARNTTTTLGLV
-261 DDAAPS
+261 DEAAPT

-274 VAALTEVGYAN
+274 VAALTQVGYGQAT
-285 PAPAPEPAQP
+285 PEPAEPPAP

-327 KSLDIEPQALEI
+327 KSLDVEPQSLEI

-347 TDRMRELGI
+347 TDRLRELGI

-365 SLLVGN
+365 SLMFGN
-371 GTASD
+371 GTGSD
-376 LRLNGQQDVTPS
+376 NRLNGQVDPTPS
-388 AAGGAISAVIGNRY
+388 AKGGVISAVIGDRY

-426 TLSNVEAVFDNSQTY
+426 TLSNVEAVFDNSATY

-469 KDGTDAPRIKLLV
+469 KEGDDAARIKLLV
-482 QIEDGGLTGQSV
+482 QIEDGGLTGQTV
-494 DNLPIVERSGINT
+494 DNLPVVERSGINT

-522 VRDSSTAGVDKVPLL
+522 VRDSATAGVDKVPVL

-570 RAAADAMDKAR
+570 RATTDALQKAR
-581 QPLPNPAAPLAPTAP
+581 EPLTG
-596 AAPAAP
+596 AAPAPAD
-602 LSYSAPVAPVAPA
+602 SAA
-615 APAVAAIATP
+615 ATP
-625 VPAQPA
+625 
-631 FTNAESA
+631 E
-638 VPKE
+638 

>member
-1 MTSTTRIA
+1 MKPILTIA
-9 AAATLLLA
+9 AAMLLLA
-17 QALPLSAAP
+17 PAMPASAAP
-26 LPEGLRPL
+26 LPEGLRPV

-43 EQFLQGIFSGSD
+43 EQVLQGLFSGSD
-55 IPVVVTG
+55 IPVVVSG

-71 EGTPS
+71 EGAPA

-105 TTRSYLLSPAAA
+105 QTRSWLLSPAAA
-117 SQVQRAAQA
+117 AQVQRASQA

-136 KFGDDGALLAV
+136 KFSDDGALLAV
-147 GAKRFVQQVDELVR
+147 GARRFVQQVDELVR
-161 QVRPTTAA
+161 QVRPGTTTVAMQ
-169 AAVNSWAPVQQQPLP
+169 SWAPPAQQQPLP

-201 SFGGQQTMLPG
+201 SFGGQQSTLPG
-212 VASILRSLAGQPT
+212 VASILRSLVGQPQRQ
-225 KARAALA
+225 RASVAV
-232 TDPSRA
+232 DPSRA
-238 QGSQRLRGGAMRTG
+238 QGSQRQRAGGAARLAG
-252 GTGSTLGLV
+252 GTTTLGFS
-261 DDAAPS
+261 DDSAPS
-267 VRGTDTL
+267 TVRGTDTL
-274 VAALTEVGYAN
+274 VAALSQAGYGQPAAEVHEP
-285 PAPAPEPAQP
+285 PAPPD
-295 PEFAPR
+295 FAPR

-327 KSLDIEPQALEI
+327 KSLDVEPQSLEI

-347 TDRMRELGI
+347 TDRLRELGI
-356 NWRYNHGLS
+356 NWRYNRGLS
-365 SLLVGN
+365 SLMVGN

-376 LRLNGQQDVTPS
+376 TRLNGQVDPTPVGR
-388 AAGGAISAVIGNRY
+388 GGVISAVIGDRY

-408 TALQS
+408 TALQT

-426 TLSNVEAVFDNSQTY
+426 TLSNVEAVFDNSSTY

-447 REDVDLFN
+447 REEVDLFN

-469 KDGTDAPRIKLLV
+469 RDETAPDAPARIKLLV
-482 QIEDGGLTGQSV
+482 QVEDGGLTGQNV
-494 DNLPIVERSGINT
+494 DQLPIVERSGINT

-522 VRDSSTAGVDKVPLL
+522 VRDSSTAGVDKVPVL

-570 RAAADAMDKAR
+570 KAASDAMEKAR
-581 QPLPNPAAPLAPTAP
+581 QPLPEPAPRPELSGAAPTGPAAPRP
-596 AAPAAP
+596 AA
-602 LSYSAPVAPVAPA
+602 
-615 APAVAAIATP
+615 AVAH
-625 VPAQPA
+625 
-631 FTNAESA
+631 A
-638 VPKE
+638 VPDPRGGTVQEVMP

>member
-1 MTSTTRIA
+1 MKSHLRIPA
-9 AAATLLLA
+9 AVALLLA

-26 LPEGLRPL
+26 LPDSLRPL

-43 EQFLQGIFSGSD
+43 EQFLQGLFSGTD
-55 IPVVVTG
+55 IPVVVSG

-71 EGTPS
+71 EGTPA

-94 GVLYIAPASDT
+94 GVLYIAPASET
-105 TTRSYLLSPAAA
+105 TTRSHLLSPAAA
-117 SQVQRAAQA
+117 AQVQRAAQA

-136 KFGDDGALLAV
+136 KFSDDGALLAV

-161 QVRPTTAA
+161 QVRPLTPT
-169 AAVNSWAPVQQQPLP
+169 AAVNSWAPAQQQPLP

-201 SFGGQQTMLPG
+201 SFGGQQTTLPG
-212 VASILRSLAGQPT
+212 VASILRSLAGQPG
-225 KARAALA
+225 KGRATAVA
-232 TDPSRA
+232 TDPARA
-238 QGSQRLRGGAMRTG
+238 QGSQRLRGGSVR
-252 GTGSTLGLV
+252 GTTTLGLT
-261 DDAAPS
+261 DDAAPG

-274 VAALTEVGYAN
+274 VAALTEVGYA
-285 PAPAPEPAQP
+285 PQAAAPEPP
-295 PEFAPR
+295 PTEFAPR

-319 LDRYAALI
+319 LDRYGALI
-327 KSLDIEPQALEI
+327 KSLDIEPQSLEI
-339 EATIIDIN
+339 EATIIDVN

-365 SLLVGN
+365 SLMFGN
-371 GTASD
+371 GTNGD

-388 AAGGAISAVIGNRY
+388 AKGGVISAVIGDRY

-426 TLSNVEAVFDNSQTY
+426 TLSNVEAVFDNSSTY

-469 KDGTDAPRIKLLV
+469 KDGKDGDGAARIKLLV
-482 QIEDGGLTGQSV
+482 QIEDGGLTGQTV
-494 DNLPIVERSGINT
+494 DQLPVVERSGINT

-522 VRDSSTAGVDKVPLL
+522 VRDSATAGVDKVPVL
-537 GDIPVLGNLFKTQ
+537 GDIPLLGNLFKTQ

-570 RAAADAMDKAR
+570 KATADAMDKAR
-581 QPLPNPAAPLAPTAP
+581 QPLANPAAPAGASGGDT
-596 AAPAAP
+596 
-602 LSYSAPVAPVAPA
+602 
-615 APAVAAIATP
+615 TT
-625 VPAQPA
+625 QQ
-631 FTNAESA
+631 E
-638 VPKE
+638 

>member
-1 MTSTTRIA
+1 MTAHLKIA
-9 AAATLLLA
+9 AATLLLLA

-26 LPEGLRPL
+26 LPEGLRPV

-43 EQFLQGIFSGSD
+43 EQFLQGLFSGSD
-55 IPVVVTG
+55 IPVVATG
-62 VQGQVNGRF
+62 LQGQVNGRF
-71 EGTPS
+71 EGTPA

-94 GVLYIAPASDT
+94 GVLYIAPAGET
-105 TTRSYLLSPAAA
+105 QTRSYLLTPAAA
-117 SQVQRAAQA
+117 AQVQRAAQA
-126 LQLPDARNTL
+126 LQLPDSRNTL

-147 GAKRFVQQVDELVR
+147 GARRFVQQVDELVR
-161 QVRPTTAA
+161 QVRPGTTAVA
-169 AAVNSWAPVQQQPLP
+169 MKTWAPAQTQQPLP

-201 SFGGQQTMLPG
+201 SFGGQQTTLPG
-212 VASILRSLAGQPT
+212 VASILRSLVGQP
-225 KARAALA
+225 KPARAVAISS
-232 TDPSRA
+232 DPARA
-238 QGSQRLRGGAMRTG
+238 QGSQRLRGGAMRST
-252 GTGSTLGLV
+252 TTLGLV
-261 DDAAPS
+261 DEAAPS

-274 VAALTEVGYAN
+274 VAALSQVGYGQPGADAAEP
-285 PAPAPEPAQP
+285 PAPPD
-295 PEFAPR
+295 FAPR

-327 KSLDIEPQALEI
+327 KSLDVEPQSLEI

-356 NWRYNHGLS
+356 NWRYNHGLN
-365 SLLVGN
+365 SLMFGN

-376 LRLNGQQDVTPS
+376 LRLNGQQDPTP
-388 AAGGAISAVIGNRY
+388 AAKGGVISAVIGDRY

-408 TALQS
+408 NALQS

-426 TLSNVEAVFDNSQTY
+426 TLSNVEAVFDNSSTY

-469 KDGTDAPRIKLLV
+469 KEGDDAPRIKLLV

-522 VRDSSTAGVDKVPLL
+522 VRDSSTAGVDKVPVL
-537 GDIPVLGNLFKTQ
+537 GDIPLLGNLFKTQ

-570 RAAADAMDKAR
+570 KATADVMERAR
-581 QPLPNPAAPLAPTAP
+581 QPLANP

-602 LSYSAPVAPVAPA
+602 AGSGGTEGSTV
-615 APAVAAIATP
+615 
-625 VPAQPA
+625 Q
-631 FTNAESA
+631 E
-638 VPKE
+638 

>member
-1 MTSTTRIA
+1 MTHAPHLA
-9 AAATLLLA
+9 AAAALLLA
-17 QALPLSAAP
+17 SALPAMAAP
-26 LPEGLRPL
+26 LPETLRTVR
-34 KLEARDQPI
+34 LEARDQPL
-43 EQFLQGIFSGSD
+43 EQFLQGLFSGND
-55 IPVVVTG
+55 IPVVAQG

-71 EGTPS
+71 EGTPA

-83 RAYNLLSYYDG
+83 RAYNLLPYYDG
-94 GVLYIAPASDT
+94 GVIYVAPASDT
-105 TTRSYLLSPAAA
+105 QTRSYLLTPAAA
-117 SQVQRAAQA
+117 AQVQRAAQA
-126 LQLPDARNTL
+126 LQLPDPRNTL
-136 KFGDDGALLAV
+136 KLSDDGALLAV
-147 GAKRFVQQVDELVR
+147 GARRFVQQVDELVR
-161 QVRPTTAA
+161 QVRPGTTTAA
-169 AAVNSWAPVQQQPLP
+169 MKSWAPAQQQPLP

-201 SFGGQQTMLPG
+201 SFGGQQTTLPG
-212 VASILRSLAGQPT
+212 VASILRSLVGQPG
-225 KARAALA
+225 KQRLAVA
-232 TDPSRA
+232 TDPARA
-238 QGSQRLRGGAMRTG
+238 QGSQRLRGNASQRP
-252 GTGSTLGLV
+252 GTTTLGLV

-274 VAALTEVGYAN
+274 VAALTQVGYGPNAT
-285 PAPAPEPAQP
+285 EPAEP
-295 PEFAPR
+295 AAMPEVAPR

-327 KSLDIEPQALEI
+327 KSLDVEPQSLEI

-347 TDRMRELGI
+347 TDRLRELGI

-365 SLLVGN
+365 SLMVGN
-371 GTASD
+371 GTSSD
-376 LRLNGQQDVTPS
+376 NRLNGQVDPTPS
-388 AAGGAISAVIGNRY
+388 GRGGVISAVIGDRY

-426 TLSNVEAVFDNSQTY
+426 TLSNVEAVFDNSSTY

-469 KDGTDAPRIKLLV
+469 KDGDDPARIKLLV
-482 QIEDGGLTGQSV
+482 QIEDGGLTGQTV
-494 DNLPIVERSGINT
+494 DNLPVVERSGINT
-507 QALISEGESL
+507 QALIAEGESL

-522 VRDSSTAGVDKVPLL
+522 VRDSANAGVDKVPVL
-537 GDIPVLGNLFKTQ
+537 GDIPLLGNLFKTQ

-570 RAAADAMDKAR
+570 RATTDALQKAR
-581 QPLPNPAAPLAPTAP
+581 EPLAATSPGDGAAAP
-596 AAPAAP
+596 
-602 LSYSAPVAPVAPA
+602 
-615 APAVAAIATP
+615 
-625 VPAQPA
+625 Q
-631 FTNAESA
+631 E
-638 VPKE
+638 

>member
-1 MTSTTRIA
+1 MTSTSRITA
-9 AAATLLLA
+9 ALVLLLA
-17 QALPLSAAP
+17 QAAPLTAAP
-26 LPEGLRPL
+26 LPEGLRSL
-34 KLEARDQPI
+34 RLEARDQPI
-43 EQFLQGIFSGSD
+43 EQFLQGLFSGSD
-55 IPVVVTG
+55 IPVVVSG

-71 EGTPS
+71 EGTPA

-105 TTRSYLLSPAAA
+105 QTRSYLLTPAAA
-117 SQVQRAAQA
+117 AQVQRAAQA
-126 LQLPDARNTL
+126 LQLADARNTL
-136 KFGDDGALLAV
+136 RFGDDGALLAV

-161 QVRPTTAA
+161 QVRPGTTAVA
-169 AAVNSWAPVQQQPLP
+169 MQSWAPAQQQPLP
-184 DYRIFYLRYAW
+184 DYRIYYLRYAW

-201 SFGGQQTMLPG
+201 SFGGQQTTLPG
-212 VASILRSLAGQPT
+212 VASILRSLVGQPN
-225 KARAALA
+225 KPRASVAV
-232 TDPSRA
+232 DPARA
-238 QGSQRLRGGAMRTG
+238 QGSQRLRGGAVRAG
-252 GTGSTLGLV
+252 GTTTLGLA
-261 DDAAPS
+261 DDGGAG
-267 VRGTDTL
+267 VRGADTL
-274 VAALTEVGYAN
+274 VAALSQVGYGLTAQDAAE
-285 PAPAPEPAQP
+285 APP
-295 PEFAPR
+295 PHDFSPR

-319 LDRYAALI
+319 LDRYGALI

-347 TDRMRELGI
+347 TDRLRELGI
-356 NWRYNHGLS
+356 NWRYNRGLS

-376 LRLNGQQDVTPS
+376 QRLNGQVDVTPS
-388 AAGGAISAVIGNRY
+388 ALGGAISAVIGDRY

-426 TLSNVEAVFDNSQTY
+426 TLSNVEAVFDNSSTY

-447 REDVDLFN
+447 REEVDLFN

-469 KDGTDAPRIKLLV
+469 REGQHGEGAPRIKLLV
-482 QIEDGGLTGQSV
+482 QIEDGGLSGQTV
-494 DNLPIVERSGINT
+494 DQLPIVERSGINT

-522 VRDSSTAGVDKVPLL
+522 VRDSATAGVDKVPVL

-570 RAAADAMDKAR
+570 KAATDVMDKAR
-581 QPLPNPAAPLAPTAP
+581 QPLVDPGSPPESRGAANPAPPATAAVP
-596 AAPAAP
+596 VATAVTAAPATTAAVVAGP
-602 LSYSAPVAPVAPA
+602 GSAP
-615 APAVAAIATP
+615 
-625 VPAQPA
+625 Q
-631 FTNAESA
+631 E
-638 VPKE
+638 

>member
-1 MTSTTRIA
+1 MSTPKIA
-9 AAATLLLA
+9 AAVTLLLA

-26 LPEGLRPL
+26 LPDGLRPV

-43 EQFLQGIFSGSD
+43 EQFLQSLFSGSD
-55 IPVVVTG
+55 IPVVVSG

-71 EGTPS
+71 EGPPAR
-76 KLLRDLS
+76 LVRDVS

-94 GVLYIAPASDT
+94 GVLYISPAGDT
-105 TTRSYLLSPAAA
+105 QTRSWLLAPVA
-117 SQVQRAAQA
+117 SAQVQRAAQA

-136 KFGDDGALLAV
+136 KSGDDGALLAV

-161 QVRPTTAA
+161 QVRPASAA
-169 AAVNSWAPVQQQPLP
+169 MAVNAWAPPAQAQPLP
-184 DYRIFYLRYAW
+184 DYRIYYLRYAW

-201 SFGGQQTMLPG
+201 SFGGQQTTLPG

-225 KARAALA
+225 RPRLA
-232 TDPSRA
+232 QASDPTRA
-238 QGSQRLRGGAMRTG
+238 QGSQRLRGGAMR
-252 GTGSTLGLV
+252 GTTTLGLV
-261 DDAAPS
+261 DEAAP
-267 VRGTDTL
+267 RGTDVL
-274 VAALTEVGYAN
+274 VAGLSQAGYATPVADHPEPP
-285 PAPAPEPAQP
+285 PAPND
-295 PEFAPR
+295 FSPR

-319 LDRYAALI
+319 LERYGALI
-327 KSLDIEPQALEI
+327 KSLDVEPQALEI

-356 NWRYNHGLS
+356 NWRYNRGLS
-365 SLLVGN
+365 SLMVGN

-388 AAGGAISAVIGNRY
+388 NLGGTISAVIGDRY

-408 TALQS
+408 TALQR

-426 TLSNVEAVFDNSQTY
+426 TLSNVEAVFDNSSTY

-447 REDVDLFN
+447 REEVDLFN

-469 KDGTDAPRIKLLV
+469 KDDRDADGVPRIKLLV
-482 QIEDGGLTGQSV
+482 QIEDGGLTGQTV
-494 DNLPIVERSGINT
+494 DQLPIVERSGINT

-522 VRDSSTAGVDKVPLL
+522 VRDSSNAGVDKVPVL
-537 GDIPVLGNLFKTQ
+537 GDIPLLGNLFKTQ
-550 RKGGQRIE
+550 RKGGQRVE

-570 RAAADAMDKAR
+570 KAATDVMQKAR
-581 QPLPNPAAPLAPTAP
+581 EPLPQTGATDLSAAPPE
-596 AAPAAP
+596 
-602 LSYSAPVAPVAPA
+602 PVAV
-615 APAVAAIATP
+615 ATP
-625 VPAQPA
+625 VAVADPGQPQ
-631 FTNAESA
+631 
-638 VPKE
+638 

>member
-1 MTSTTRIA
+1 MTFKLKIA

-26 LPEGLRPL
+26 LPEGLRAV
-34 KLEARDQPI
+34 KLEARDQPL
-43 EQFLQGIFSGSD
+43 EQFLQGLFSGSD
-55 IPVVVTG
+55 IPVVATG

-71 EGTPS
+71 EGTPG
-76 KLLRDLS
+76 KLLRDLG

-94 GVLYIAPASDT
+94 GVLYIAPAGET
-105 TTRSYLLSPAAA
+105 QTRSYLLTPAAA
-117 SQVQRAAQA
+117 AQVQRAAQA

-147 GAKRFVQQVDELVR
+147 GARRFVQQVDELVR
-161 QVRPTTAA
+161 QVRPGTTGVAMK
-169 AAVNSWAPVQQQPLP
+169 SWAPAQTQPLP

-201 SFGGQQTMLPG
+201 SFGGQQTTLPG
-212 VASILRSLAGQPT
+212 VASILRSLVGQP
-225 KARAALA
+225 KQARAAA
-232 TDPSRA
+232 VTTDPSRA
-238 QGSQRLRGGAMRTG
+238 QGSQRVRGASARNT
-252 GTGSTLGLV
+252 TTLGLV
-261 DDAAPS
+261 DEAAPG
-267 VRGTDTL
+267 VRGTDAL
-274 VAALTEVGYAN
+274 VSALTQVGYGQPEA
-285 PAPAPEPAQP
+285 AEPAAP
-295 PEFAPR
+295 PDFAPR
-301 IEADPRLNAV
+301 IEADPRLNAI

-327 KSLDIEPQALEI
+327 KSLDVEPQSLEI

-356 NWRYNHGLS
+356 NWRYNHGLN
-365 SLLVGN
+365 SLMFGN
-371 GTASD
+371 GTPSD
-376 LRLNGQQDVTPS
+376 LRLNGQQDPTP
-388 AAGGAISAVIGNRY
+388 AAKGGVISAVIGDRF

-426 TLSNVEAVFDNSQTY
+426 TLSNVEAVFDNSSTY

-469 KDGTDAPRIKLLV
+469 KEGDEPARIKLLV

-522 VRDSSTAGVDKVPLL
+522 VRDSSTAGVDKVPVL
-537 GDIPVLGNLFKTQ
+537 GDIPLLGNLFKTQ
-550 RKGGQRIE
+550 RKGGQRVE

-570 RAAADAMDKAR
+570 KATADVMERAR
-581 QPLPNPAAPLAPTAP
+581 QPLANPAAPAG
-596 AAPAAP
+596 
-602 LSYSAPVAPVAPA
+602 SGGG
-615 APAVAAIATP
+615 
-625 VPAQPA
+625 
-631 FTNAESA
+631 ESA
-638 VPKE
+638 QE

>member
-1 MTSTTRIA
+1 MTHALRFA
-9 AAATLLLA
+9 AAASLLLA
-17 QALPLSAAP
+17 PALPTLAAP
-26 LPEGLRPL
+26 LPDTLRAVR
-34 KLEARDQPI
+34 LEARDQPI
-43 EQFLQGIFSGSD
+43 EQFLQGLFSGSD
-55 IPVVVTG
+55 IPVVATG

-71 EGTPS
+71 EGTPA

-105 TTRSYLLSPAAA
+105 QTRSYLLTPAAA
-117 SQVQRAAQA
+117 AQVQRAAQA

-136 KFGDDGALLAV
+136 KFSDDGALLAV
-147 GAKRFVQQVDELVR
+147 GARRFVQQVEELVR
-161 QVRPTTAA
+161 QVRPGTTAVA
-169 AAVNSWAPVQQQPLP
+169 MKSWAPAQTQPLP

-201 SFGGQQTMLPG
+201 SFGGQQTTLPG
-212 VASILRSLAGQPT
+212 VASILRSLVGQPN
-225 KARAALA
+225 KGRVAIAS
-232 TDPSRA
+232 DPARA
-238 QGSQRLRGGAMRTG
+238 QGSQRVRGSASVRGGTQ
-252 GTGSTLGLV
+252 TLGLV

-274 VAALTEVGYAN
+274 VAALTQVGYGQ
-285 PAPAPEPAQP
+285 PAPEPAEP
-295 PEFAPR
+295 PAPPDFAPR

-327 KSLDIEPQALEI
+327 KSLDVEPQSLEI

-347 TDRMRELGI
+347 TDRLRELGI

-365 SLLVGN
+365 SLMFGN
-371 GTASD
+371 GTAAD
-376 LRLNGQQDVTPS
+376 NRLNGQVDPTPS
-388 AAGGAISAVIGNRY
+388 AKGGVISAVIGDRY

-426 TLSNVEAVFDNSQTY
+426 TLSNVEAVFDNSATY

-469 KDGTDAPRIKLLV
+469 KEGSDADGAARIKLLV

-522 VRDSSTAGVDKVPLL
+522 VRDSATAGVDKVPVL
-537 GDIPVLGNLFKTQ
+537 GDIPLLGNLFKTQ

-570 RAAADAMDKAR
+570 RATVDALQKAR
-581 QPLPNPAAPLAPTAP
+581 EPL

-602 LSYSAPVAPVAPA
+602 PA
-615 APAVAAIATP
+615 APAPDAS
-625 VPAQPA
+625 QPQ
-631 FTNAESA
+631 E
-638 VPKE
+638 

>member
-1 MTSTTRIA
+1 MMPITRIA

-17 QALPLSAAP
+17 QALPLAAAP
-26 LPEGLRPL
+26 LPDGLRPL

-43 EQFLQGIFSGSD
+43 EQFLQSLFSGSD

-71 EGTPS
+71 EGSPP

-105 TTRSYLLSPAAA
+105 QTRSYLLAPAASA
-117 SQVQRAAQA
+117 QVQRAAQA
-126 LQLPDARNTL
+126 LQLTDARNTL
-136 KFGDDGALLAV
+136 KAGDDGALLAV

-161 QVRPTTAA
+161 QVRPGATAL
-169 AAVNSWAPVQQQPLP
+169 AVNSWAPPAQQQPLP
-184 DYRIFYLRYAW
+184 DYRIFHLRYAW

-201 SFGGQQTMLPG
+201 SFGGQQTTLPG
-212 VASILRSLAGQPT
+212 VASILRSLVGQPA
-225 KARAALA
+225 KARTSVAQ
-232 TDPSRA
+232 DPARA
-238 QGSQRLRGGAMRTG
+238 QGSQRLRGGAAR
-252 GTGSTLGLV
+252 GSAGATTLGLT
-261 DDAAPS
+261 DDGAPG
-267 VRGTDTL
+267 VRGTETL
-274 VAALTEVGYAN
+274 VAGLSQAGYAMPAVETHEAP
-285 PAPAPEPAQP
+285 PAPND
-295 PEFAPR
+295 FSPR
-301 IEADPRLNAV
+301 IEADPRLNAI

-327 KSLDIEPQALEI
+327 KSLDVEPQSLEI

-356 NWRYNHGLS
+356 NWRYNRGLS
-365 SLLVGN
+365 SLMVGN

-388 AAGGAISAVIGNRY
+388 SLGGTISAVIGDRY

-408 TALQS
+408 TALQR

-426 TLSNVEAVFDNSQTY
+426 TLSNVEAVFDNSSTY

-447 REDVDLFN
+447 RDEVDLFN

-469 KDGTDAPRIKLLV
+469 KDDRDGDGVPRIKLLV

-494 DNLPIVERSGINT
+494 DQLPIVERSGINT

-522 VRDSSTAGVDKVPLL
+522 VRDSSNAGVDKVPVL
-537 GDIPVLGNLFKTQ
+537 GDIPLLGNLFKTQ
-550 RKGGQRIE
+550 RKGGQRVE

-570 RAAADAMDKAR
+570 KAATDVMQKAR
-581 QPLPNPAAPLAPTAP
+581 EPLPQGDVS
-596 AAPAAP
+596 AAPAAAP
-602 LSYSAPVAPVAPA
+602 PVAAAPAPAPVA
-615 APAVAAIATP
+615 AVQEWTP
-625 VPAQPA
+625 
-631 FTNAESA
+631 
-638 VPKE
+638 

>member
-1 MTSTTRIA
+1 MTSTLRIA
-9 AAATLLLA
+9 AATALLLA

-26 LPEGLRPL
+26 LPEGLRPV

-43 EQFLQGIFSGSD
+43 EQFLQGLFSGTD
-55 IPVVVTG
+55 IPVVVSG

-71 EGTPS
+71 EGTPQ

-105 TTRSYLLSPAAA
+105 QTRSYLLAPATA
-117 SQVQRAAQA
+117 SQVQRAAEA

-136 KFGDDGALLAV
+136 RFGGDGALLAV

-161 QVRPTTAA
+161 QVRPLTAT
-169 AAVNSWAPVQQQPLP
+169 AAVNAWTPVQQQQPLP

-201 SFGGQQTMLPG
+201 SFGGQQSTLPG
-212 VASILRSLAGQPT
+212 VASILRSLTGQAARPRSNVASDPT
-225 KARAALA
+225 
-232 TDPSRA
+232 RA
-238 QGSQRLRGGAMRTG
+238 QGSQRMRGGTLRAG
-252 GTGSTLGLV
+252 GGSTTTLGLV
-261 DDAAPS
+261 DEAAPS
-267 VRGTDTL
+267 VRSADTL
-274 VAALTEVGYAN
+274 VAALSQAGYGQAVHEHAE
-285 PAPAPEPAQP
+285 APAAP
-295 PEFAPR
+295 PDFAPR

-327 KSLDIEPQALEI
+327 KSLDVEPQSLEI

-365 SLLVGN
+365 SLMFGN

-376 LRLNGQQDVTPS
+376 NRLNGQVDPTPS
-388 AAGGAISAVIGNRY
+388 AKGGVISAVIGDRY

-408 TALQS
+408 AALQS

-426 TLSNVEAVFDNSQTY
+426 TLSNVEAVFDNSSTY

-447 REDVDLFN
+447 RDEVDLFN

-469 KDGTDAPRIKLLV
+469 KDADEAPRIKLLV

-522 VRDSSTAGVDKVPLL
+522 VRDSSNAGVDKVPVL

-570 RAAADAMDKAR
+570 KAAADVMEKAR
-581 QPLPNPAAPLAPTAP
+581 QPLANPAAPAGGAAAASVEG
-596 AAPAAP
+596 AAP
-602 LSYSAPVAPVAPA
+602 
-615 APAVAAIATP
+615 
-625 VPAQPA
+625 Q
-631 FTNAESA
+631 E
-638 VPKE
+638 

>member
-9 AAATLLLA
+9 AATLLLA
-17 QALPLSAAP
+17 ITAPLFAAP

-34 KLEARDQPI
+34 RLEARDQPI
-43 EQFLQGIFSGSD
+43 EQFLQGLFSGTD

-71 EGTPS
+71 DGSPA
-76 KLLRDLS
+76 KLLRDVS

-105 TTRSYLLSPAAA
+105 QTRSYLLAPATA

-136 KFGDDGALLAV
+136 KFGTDGALLAV

-161 QVRPTTAA
+161 QVRPLTPT
-169 AAVNSWAPVQQQPLP
+169 AAVNSWAPAQQQPLP

-201 SFGGQQTMLPG
+201 SFGGQQTTLPG
-212 VASILRSLAGQPT
+212 VASILRSLAGQPN
-225 KARAALA
+225 KARTAVA
-232 TDPSRA
+232 TDPARA
-238 QGSQRLRGGAMRTG
+238 QGSQRLRGGAVRTGGTG

-261 DDAAPS
+261 DEAAS
-267 VRGTDTL
+267 NVRGTDTL
-274 VAALTEVGYAN
+274 VAALTEVGYGA
-285 PAPAPEPAQP
+285 PAPATEAPQP
-295 PEFAPR
+295 NDFAPR

-319 LDRYAALI
+319 LDRYGALI
-327 KSLDIEPQALEI
+327 KSLDVEPQALEI

-371 GTASD
+371 GTSSD
-376 LRLNGQQDVTPS
+376 LRLNGQTDVTPS
-388 AAGGAISAVIGNRY
+388 ARGGAISAVIGDRY

-408 TALQS
+408 TALQT

-426 TLSNVEAVFDNSQTY
+426 TLSNVEAVFDNSSTY

-469 KDGTDAPRIKLLV
+469 KDNDDVPRIKLLV

-522 VRDSSTAGVDKVPLL
+522 VRDSSTAGVDKVPVL
-537 GDIPVLGNLFKTQ
+537 GDVPLLGNLFKTQ

-570 RAAADAMDKAR
+570 KAAAGVMDRAR
-581 QPLPNPAAPLAPTAP
+581 QPLPDPAAPPTS
-596 AAPAAP
+596 AAPA
-602 LSYSAPVAPVAPA
+602 APVAPVALSGSNEGG
-615 APAVAAIATP
+615 T
-625 VPAQPA
+625 Q
-631 FTNAESA
+631 
-638 VPKE
+638 

>member
-1 MTSTTRIA
+1 MTFHLRIA

-17 QALPLSAAP
+17 QALSVSAAP

-43 EQFLQGIFSGSD
+43 EQFLQGLFSGSD

-62 VQGQVNGRF
+62 VPGQVNGRF
-71 EGTPS
+71 EGTPT

-117 SQVQRAAQA
+117 AQVQRAAQT

-201 SFGGQQTMLPG
+201 SFGGQQSMLPG

-225 KARAALA
+225 KARASVAI
-232 TDPSRA
+232 DPSRA
-238 QGSQRLRGGAMRTG
+238 QGSQRLRGGALR
-252 GTGSTLGLV
+252 GTTTLGLT
-261 DDAAPS
+261 DEAAPGM
-267 VRGTDTL
+267 RGTDTL
-274 VAALTEVGYAN
+274 VAALTEVGYAAP
-285 PAPAPEPAQP
+285 PAAPEPAP
-295 PEFAPR
+295 PPDFSPR

-327 KSLDIEPQALEI
+327 KSLDVEPQSLEI

-388 AAGGAISAVIGNRY
+388 AKGGVISAVIGDRF

-426 TLSNVEAVFDNSQTY
+426 TLSNVEAVFDNSSTY

-447 REDVDLFN
+447 REEVDLFN

-469 KDGTDAPRIKLLV
+469 KDGTDAARIKLLV
-482 QIEDGGLTGQSV
+482 QIEDGGLTGQTV
-494 DNLPIVERSGINT
+494 DNLPVVERSGINT

-522 VRDSSTAGVDKVPLL
+522 VRDSSTAGVDKVPVL
-537 GDIPVLGNLFKTQ
+537 GDIPILGNLFKTQ

-570 RAAADAMDKAR
+570 RAAADAMEKAH
-581 QPLPNPAAPLAPTAP
+581 QPLVNPAAPTLPATPATPPSSSPLSAGSPGTAP
-596 AAPAAP
+596 
-602 LSYSAPVAPVAPA
+602 
-615 APAVAAIATP
+615 
-625 VPAQPA
+625 
-631 FTNAESA
+631 
-638 VPKE
+638 

>member
-1 MTSTTRIA
+1 MMSTPRIA

-17 QALPLSAAP
+17 QALPLAAAP
-26 LPEGLRPL
+26 LPDGLRPL

-43 EQFLQGIFSGSD
+43 EQFLQSLFSGSD

-71 EGTPS
+71 EGSPP

-94 GVLYIAPASDT
+94 GVLYIAPAGDT
-105 TTRSYLLSPAAA
+105 QTRSYLLAPAASA
-117 SQVQRAAQA
+117 QVQRAAQA

-136 KFGDDGALLAV
+136 KAGDDGALLAV
-147 GAKRFVQQVDELVR
+147 GARRFVQQVDELVR
-161 QVRPTTAA
+161 QVRPGATAM
-169 AAVNSWAPVQQQPLP
+169 AVNSWAPASQQQPLP
-184 DYRIFYLRYAW
+184 DYRIFHLRYAW

-201 SFGGQQTMLPG
+201 SFGGQQTTLPG
-212 VASILRSLAGQPT
+212 VASILRSLAGQPA
-225 KARAALA
+225 KARSSVAQ
-232 TDPSRA
+232 DPARA
-238 QGSQRLRGGAMRTG
+238 QGSQRLRGAAR
-252 GTGSTLGLV
+252 GTTTLGLT
-261 DDAAPS
+261 DDGAPG
-267 VRGTDTL
+267 VRGTETL
-274 VAALTEVGYAN
+274 VAGLSQAGYAM
-285 PAPAPEPAQP
+285 PAVDSHEPPPEPND
-295 PEFAPR
+295 FSPR

-327 KSLDIEPQALEI
+327 KSLDVEPQSLEI

-356 NWRYNHGLS
+356 NWRYNRGLS
-365 SLLVGN
+365 SLMVGN

-388 AAGGAISAVIGNRY
+388 SLGGTISAVIGDRY

-408 TALQS
+408 TALQR

-426 TLSNVEAVFDNSQTY
+426 TLSNVEAVFDNSATY

-447 REDVDLFN
+447 RDEVDLFN

-469 KDGTDAPRIKLLV
+469 KGDADGVPRIKLLV

-494 DNLPIVERSGINT
+494 DQLPIVERSGINT

-522 VRDSSTAGVDKVPLL
+522 VRDSANAGVDKVPVL
-537 GDIPVLGNLFKTQ
+537 GDIPLLGNLFRTQ
-550 RKGGQRIE
+550 RKGGQRVE

-570 RAAADAMDKAR
+570 KAAADVMQKAR
-581 QPLPNPAAPLAPTAP
+581 EPLPPTDTPAAPRPSNTPPSA

-602 LSYSAPVAPVAPA
+602 Q
-615 APAVAAIATP
+615 IAHSQEWTP
-625 VPAQPA
+625 
-631 FTNAESA
+631 
-638 VPKE
+638 